1 MDNDVP
7 SLLQQEPDLTCPENL
22 IGADGTHTD
31 IVVARA
37 LAMVRGVDA
46 CEHARPS

>member
-22 IGADGTHTD
+22 IGALSM
-31 IVVARA
+31 R
-37 LAMVRGVDA
+37 
-46 CEHARPS
+46 